1 MKSWPTIGGELS
13 EYVDDN
19 WLRDSPLKRRL
30 REETARLPQ
39 AGMQISA
46 HQGQQMAL
54 LTRAIGAKR
63 AVEVGTFTG
72 YSALCVAEALPP
84 GGKLWC
90 CDVSD
95 EWTRIGR
102 PYWKEAGVED
112 KIELTIGPASKTLD
126 WLLAQ
131 GLGGQLDMA
140 YIDANK
146 NDYDVY
152 YERCLKL
159 LRHGGLILVD
169 NVLWGGSVVDR
180 DDKSEDTK
188 AIRALNTKLKSD
200 ERVDLTLFA
209 VGDGMTAALK
219 R

>member
-1 MKSWPTIGGELS
+1 MKSWPTIGGALAD
-13 EYVDDN
+13 YVDRN
-19 WLRDSPLKRRL
+19 WLRDTPLKRRL
-30 REETARLPQ
+30 REETAKLPQ

-54 LTRAIGAKR
+54 LARAVGAKR

-72 YSALCVAEALPP
+72 YSALCIAEALPDD
-84 GGKLWC
+84 GKLWC

-102 PYWKEAGVED
+102 PYWKEASVEG
-112 KIELTIGPASKTLD
+112 KIELTIGPALKTLD

-140 YIDANK
+140 FIDANK
-146 NDYDVY
+146 NDYDAY
-152 YERCLKL
+152 YERCLSL
-159 LRHGGLILVD
+159 LRPGGLILID
-169 NVLWGGSVVDR
+169 NVLWGGSVIDR
-180 DDKSEDTK
+180 HDRTADTK
-188 AIRALNTKLKSD
+188 AIRALNAKLAKD